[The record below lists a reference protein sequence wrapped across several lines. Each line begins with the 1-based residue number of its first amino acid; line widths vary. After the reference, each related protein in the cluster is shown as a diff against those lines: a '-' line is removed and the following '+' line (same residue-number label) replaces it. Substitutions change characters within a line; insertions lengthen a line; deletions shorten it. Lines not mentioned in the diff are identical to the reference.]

1 MRKLTNVSWDG
12 VGTLI
17 SLFFA
22 GDSSAFFPTTID
34 SKLKLMIMSLKSKK
48 KNFRIF
54 FSVIPD
60 GKNFVSNGACV
71 AIFIHHVTRNFHFF
85 VAPRVQL
92 F

>member
-1 MRKLTNVSWDG
+1 MRV
-12 VGTLI
+12 
-17 SLFFA
+17 
-22 GDSSAFFPTTID
+22 
-34 SKLKLMIMSLKSKK
+34 SKLKTIS
-48 KNFRIF
+48 F

-60 GKNFVSNGACV
+60 GQNFVSNGAGV